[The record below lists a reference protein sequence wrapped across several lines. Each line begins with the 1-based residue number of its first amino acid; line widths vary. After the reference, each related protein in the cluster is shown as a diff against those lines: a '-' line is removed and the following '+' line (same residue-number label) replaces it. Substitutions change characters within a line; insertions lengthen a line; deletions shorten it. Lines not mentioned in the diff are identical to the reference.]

1 MSDEKSQEEPTM
13 EEILA
18 SIRRIISEN
27 DDGEAKPADEEAKAE
42 APAPV
47 TEPEAPEAKEEPAPE
62 PAPEPEPE
70 PEPEAAEEEILELTE
85 VVEEETPPA
94 DNAGDGDDLVVEE
107 APSAPEPEP
116 VPAPVARVPDS
127 DALVADPIAA
137 ASTAA
142 LGVLAQSLNRDSG
155 TVGNIALGPGNT
167 LEDLVRDMLRP
178 MLKEWLDQNLAQLV
192 ERLVKKEIER
202 MVRRAEDN

>member
-27 DDGEAKPADEEAKAE
+27 DDGEAKAE
-42 APAPV
+42 APAPA
-47 TEPEAPEAKEEPAPE
+47 TEPEAPEAKEEPT
-62 PAPEPEPE
+62 PAPAPA

>member
-27 DDGEAKPADEEAKAE
+27 DDGEAMPADEEAKAE
-42 APAPV
+42 APAPA
-47 TEPEAPEAKEEPAPE
+47 TEPEAPEAKEEPT
-62 PAPEPEPE
+62 PAPAPA

-127 DALVADPIAA
+127 DTLVADPIAA

-142 LGVLAQSLNRDSG
+142 LGVLAQSLNRDPG